1 MNAASNGKEA
11 APNSASRISATA
23 VRHQGC
29 GSHVGLLVKL
39 LTEPSASTGRSRDN
53 VRDRWTHDRFDT
65 ARSINDRVDGQR
77 KINDRIDRASNGK
90 RSINDRLGTGRSS
103 RESSQ
108 DEARNSARGVAIAR
122 SKVDPAPYNEM
133 RVVWVTGIPHEYTE
147 EKLEGMF
154 RDAGR
159 VDTIR
164 MAVDVRGRFVGKA
177 ELVYRQADDART
189 AIQVFDGET
198 LYSVDSRQVMM
209 HVAYSSVKNAEYVNG
224 LRFENTLPAPRSVG
238 VEERLG
244 VVPVFVDP
252 AAPFMGV
259 AQSRNGQSGRKRG
272 DAHGRRNDSRSNVTA
287 EQLDAE
293 MDAYMASST
302 EKAPAPST
310 DTMETT

>member
-1 MNAASNGKEA
+1 MNNLDRALEDIIQKDDGGARPRTQGPRRSGHSS
-11 APNSASRISATA
+11 PYSRNT
-23 VRHQGC
+23 G
-29 GSHVGLLVKL
+29 
-39 LTEPSASTGRSRDN
+39 GRSRDN
-53 VRDRWTHDRFDT
+53 TRGRWTHDRFDSP
-65 ARSINDRVDGQR
+65 RS
-77 KINDRIDRASNGK
+77 INDRIDRTSNK

-103 RESSQ
+103 GARSSRDSSQ
-108 DEARNSARGVAIAR
+108 DTRNSARGVAIAG

-147 EKLEGMF
+147 EKLEDMF

-164 MAVDVRGRFVGKA
+164 MAVDMRGRFVGKA
-177 ELVYRQADDART
+177 ELVYRQPDDART

-209 HVAYSSVKNAEYVNG
+209 HVTYSNAANAEYVNG
-224 LRFENTLPAPRSVG
+224 LRFENTLPAPRSVS

-244 VVPVFVDP
+244 ASVPVFVDP
-252 AAPFMGV
+252 TGVPLMGQGV
-259 AQSRNGQSGRKRG
+259 VRGSRNGQNRRKRG
-272 DAHGRRNDSRSNVTA
+272 DAHGRNNDSRSNVTA

-293 MDAYMASST
+293 MDAYMASAAEPT
-302 EKAPAPST
+302 PAPPA